1 MYYLIMKLKYELVYK
16 NLPEEYK
23 KQIFKLWNPVLNKE
37 EQLKRIDQVIIV
49 FKNEDDK
56 IVGVC
61 TVYTNI
67 LKSNNKLYYFFRSYI
82 EPNSRSNFFNL
93 KGDSATTVA
102 KNFLKTYEVS
112 PKPHGFIIAIEN
124 PKLSPK
130 LMKKFGLNP
139 LPNTQNKVWYEDFNE

>member
-1 MYYLIMKLKYELVYK
+1 MLRLKYELVYK

-23 KQIFKLWNPVLNKE
+23 KSIFKLWNSVLDKE
-37 EQLKRIDQVIIV
+37 EQLKRIEQVIIV

-61 TVYTNI
+61 TVYTDI
-67 LKSNNKLYYFFRSYI
+67 LRSNNKLYYFFRSYI
-82 EPNSRSNFFNL
+82 EPNSRSAFFNL

-112 PKPHGFIIAIEN
+112 PKPHGFIIVIEN
-124 PKLSPK
+124 PKLSSK
-130 LMKKFGLNP
+130 LMRKFGLSP
-139 LPNTQNKVWYEDFNE
+139 LPNTQNRVWYEDFNE